1 VESFLIFFY
10 GSTNVFLEHLTAWGD
25 AWSAQDLEHISITV
39 MFFGGGLCGM
49 LIESSRVRDLLNTIQ
64 KPVQPYSYHPEAQ
77 SALEPPKS
85 YRFSMNPLPALIV
98 LLLGMMMS
106 SHHQESMVSTMIH
119 KQWGTLLVGAA
130 FARALTYVIFYLA
143 PPASMLPGRPPS
155 ELITAFCLMAGGFI
169 FMASAKDTVSSME
182 QYDIDAMFVFT
193 IAMGL
198 ITFLMAWVIVVIA
211 IKGWAV
217 RKENRLADIY
227 RTGPISP

>member
-1 VESFLIFFY
+1 
-10 GSTNVFLEHLTAWGD
+10 
-25 AWSAQDLEHISITV
+25 
-39 MFFGGGLCGM
+39 M
-49 LIESSRVRDLLNTIQ
+49 LIESTRVRDLLNR
-64 KPVQPYSYHPEAQ
+64 VQQVGSRYNFDGQ

-143 PPASMLPGRPPS
+143 PPTSMLPGRPPS

-169 FMASAKDTVSSME
+169 FMASAKDIVGTLE
-182 QYDIDAMFVFT
+182 LYDLDAMFVFT
-193 IAMGL
+193 VAMGM
-198 ITFLMAWVIVVIA
+198 ITFLMAWIIVVIA
-211 IKGWAV
+211 IKGWAI
-217 RKENRLADIY
+217 RRENMLGFTHRAESM
-227 RTGPISP
+227 SP